1 VAVCCRLAA
10 NEPYCFALRTRRALT
25 DGLRSL
31 LTRWEGEAPPQ
42 AEAVDDE
49 LTEASDEDMFDL
61 IDRELGIG

>member
-1 VAVCCRLAA
+1 MLRELQQVE
-10 NEPYCFALRTRRALT
+10 NALRGATDDTRRALT

-31 LTRWEGEAPPQ
+31 LTHWEGEAPPQ